1 MGYLFTRVV
10 SRCSNL
16 GAVNFCQVFAHVYL
30 PTQLILVTN
39 CPLMAVPNAV
49 SYAVKVTAFRNFR
62 RVYDLVRTGTF
73 TVVGVPVTVL
83 I

>member
-49 SYAVKVTAFRNFR
+49 SYAVKVTGIPEFPT
-62 RVYDLVRTGTF
+62 RV
-73 TVVGVPVTVL
+73 
-83 I
+83 